1 MATSATLWR
10 DPALPPTQSH
20 GSLVRPAT
28 SSPSL
33 PSAARHALPCVGPQ
47 RLATLCPLPGTPY
60 LLPAPPLVQF
70 RHQLAQL
77 QAARR
82 APPAS
87 T

>member
-1 MATSATLWR
+1 MATSTTLWR

-20 GSLVRPAT
+20 RSLVRPAA

-33 PSAARHALPCVGPQ
+33 PGTTRHTLLCVGPQ
-47 RLATLCPLPGTPY
+47 RLATLCPLPGTPD
-60 LLPAPPLVQF
+60 LLPAPLARF

-87 T
+87 P